1 MKTRLLLS
9 IPLVCTLLC
18 LAQTETPQQAQFRT
32 CRANLK
38 SLATAMEYYA
48 ADNPGDGAPPLARL
62 VPGYLKKL
70 PTCPAANA
78 DTYSEAEWAGAE
90 FTVCCRG
97 NHHNVGPDRPA
108 YTSRGEITGLPP
120 SPAEQILARHQ
131 QVLDQKRAIADKIL
145 AEQEATEQLVAAY
158 RKTKSKNLPRET
170 MIELVNAGAA
180 TTPPEKFPK
189 LTTPPISPEDR
200 KILENETSPEGTSFL
215 KVVEQIDK
223 RMPDSEFEA
232 FIESNQFM
240 LRRNRWLRGKI
251 GQL

>member
-1 MKTRLLLS
+1 
-9 IPLVCTLLC
+9 
-18 LAQTETPQQAQFRT
+18 
-32 CRANLK
+32 
-38 SLATAMEYYA
+38 
-48 ADNPGDGAPPLARL
+48 
-62 VPGYLKKL
+62 
-70 PTCPAANA
+70 
-78 DTYSEAEWAGAE
+78 
-90 FTVCCRG
+90 
-97 NHHNVGPDRPA
+97 
-108 YTSRGEITGLPP
+108 
-120 SPAEQILARHQ
+120 
-131 QVLDQKRAIADKIL
+131 
-145 AEQEATEQLVAAY
+145 
-158 RKTKSKNLPRET
+158 